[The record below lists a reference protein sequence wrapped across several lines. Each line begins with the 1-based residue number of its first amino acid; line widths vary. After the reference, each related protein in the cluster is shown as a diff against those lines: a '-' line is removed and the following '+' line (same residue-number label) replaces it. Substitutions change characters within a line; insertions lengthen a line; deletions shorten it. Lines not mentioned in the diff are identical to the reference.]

1 MKTIIEPQKEIEV
14 IYEADVIVVGGGPAG
29 IGAALASARN
39 GARTILIEKFGA
51 LGGMQTH
58 AMSSSFSL
66 VDPEIQGGIIND
78 VIDGL
83 RKGGAVLRDTSS
95 RSRKIPFTG
104 VNFDCE
110 YYKYM
115 LDNMMAEAGVKLLY
129 HTAGVG
135 AIKEENTI
143 KGILIECIQGR
154 FVVLGKVVV
163 DSTGNADI
171 AWKSGAPC
179 MDEGHGRG
187 PKKGR
192 HMGFGAKFYISG
204 VDVAKFNNFKK
215 ENPDEWHGLYGGRSL
230 IKKAIAEGRF
240 HGYRES
246 FILHSRKPGIAMLE
260 GLNYPLPEGHHGWMI
275 EDATAGEIDL
285 RKQVWSAF
293 ELVKENI
300 PGFEHASVEKTGT
313 IPIYRDTHRILGEYV
328 LTEEDIY
335 SGRAFD
341 DSIAV
346 SNMGP
351 DIYGPDG
358 EHVYEVVLPHDIPYR
373 CLVSIETDN
382 LLGAGATISADFYAF
397 AADRYCTPS
406 LCTGQAAGTAAALS
420 VDQKVS
426 PKELDVTLLQKTL
439 REQGARVKVK
449 DISPNI
455 LEEYKQ
461 RFEANKKVTDV

>member
-1 MKTIIEPQKEIEV
+1 MDK
-14 IYEADVIVVGGGPAG
+14 
-29 IGAALASARN
+29 
-39 GARTILIEKFGA
+39 
-51 LGGMQTH
+51 
-58 AMSSSFSL
+58 
-66 VDPEIQGGIIND
+66 
-78 VIDGL
+78 
-83 RKGGAVLRDTSS
+83 
-95 RSRKIPFTG
+95 
-104 VNFDCE
+104 
-110 YYKYM
+110 
-115 LDNMMAEAGVKLLY
+115 
-129 HTAGVG
+129 
-135 AIKEENTI
+135 NTI
-143 KGILIECIQGR
+143 KGIFVECIQGR
-154 FVVLGKVVV
+154 FIILGKVIV

-230 IKKAIAEGRF
+230 VKKAIAEGRF

-328 LTEEDIY
+328 LKEEDIY

-373 CLVSIETDN
+373 CLVSKKTDN

-406 LCTGQAAGTAAALS
+406 ICTGQAAGTAAALS

-426 PKELDVTLLQKTL
+426 PKELDVILLQKTL
-439 REQGARVKVK
+439 RKQGARVTVR

-455 LEEYKQ
+455 LEEYTQ